1 MKRFIF
7 ILLAISVFISCS
19 RENNQEKVVLDNDPY
34 ITEQIFKVSTDI
46 EPPQFE
52 LENMKGDIIS
62 LNDYKGKVLFLNFW
76 ASWCGPCVH
85 EMPSIERLKKHYEND
100 EDVEILLVNLGE
112 DRETVENFLNEG
124 SYTVE
129 TLLDKDNMVGTSYG
143 VRSIPTT
150 IIFNKDG
157 MVVASKTG
165 AHEWDRDG
173 VKAILDS
180 LK

>member
-1 MKRFIF
+1 MKRFILMF
-7 ILLAISVFISCS
+7 IAIFVFASCT
-19 RENNQEKVVLDNDPY
+19 REDKKEKAVMDNDPY
-34 ITEQIFKVSTDI
+34 ITEQIFRVNTDVV
-46 EPPQFE
+46 PPQFK
-52 LENMKGDIIS
+52 LENIKGDVIA
-62 LNDYKGKVLFLNFW
+62 LDDYKGKVLFLNFW

-85 EMPSIERLKKHYEND
+85 EMPSIERLNKHYQDDD
-100 EDVEILLVNLGE
+100 EVEILLVNLGE
-112 DRETVENFLNEG
+112 DRETVEAFLVG
-124 SYTVE
+124 GGYTLE

-150 IIFNKDG
+150 LFFNKEG

-165 AHEWDRDG
+165 AHDWDRDG